1 MKQHL
6 KTLVLGSTLV
16 VGSLG
21 TMVAL
26 AQTSGN
32 QASGGA
38 ANSQMQ
44 GQMQPNLNGSI
55 KLPQDNQ
62 SEGAEA
68 AAYSKL
74 AKVTLDQAVK
84 VAQSS
89 LGNNSPATS
98 AQLSNENGSLIWEVV
113 IGQQAVKV
121 DAGNAKVLETQPVN
135 APEMADNGENY
146 DQGQDGENNDQEQ
159 DGESYDQGEQSN
171 AQQGG
176 ESNNMEDGN

>member
-1 MKQHL
+1 MKQYL

-44 GQMQPNLNGSI
+44 GQMQPNLNGSV

-68 AAYSKL
+68 AAYAKL

-84 VAQSS
+84 AAQSS

-98 AQLSNENGSLIWEVV
+98 AQLGNENGSLVWEVV
-113 IGQQAVKV
+113 IGQQSVLV
-121 DAGNAKVLETQPVN
+121 DAGNAKVLQTQPVN

-146 DQGQDGENNDQEQ
+146 DQGQDGE
-159 DGESYDQGEQSN
+159 SYDGGGQGN
-171 AQQGG
+171 AQQEQGG

>member
-6 KTLVLGSTLV
+6 KTLVLGGTLV

-26 AQTSGN
+26 AQTSGS

-38 ANSQMQ
+38 GQMQ

-62 SEGAEA
+62 SESAEA
-68 AAYSKL
+68 AAYMNM

-84 VAQSS
+84 AAQSS
-89 LGNNSPATS
+89 LGNTAAPSS
-98 AQLSNENGSLIWEVV
+98 AQLGNENGSLVWEVV
-113 IGQQAVKV
+113 IGKQTVIV
-121 DAGNAKVLETQPVN
+121 DAGNAKVLQTQATN
-135 APEMADNGENY
+135 AAEMADNGENY
-146 DQGQDGENNDQEQ
+146 DQGQDGETNDQMN
-159 DGESYDQGEQSN
+159 QGKKQQGN
-171 AQQGG
+171 AQQEQGG
-176 ESNNMEDGN
+176 EYNNMEDGN